1 MDFTED
7 NRYLVCAYS
16 SSKKIGI
23 FRLSPEGGTLYKEFP
38 IGMYS
43 CLQLH
48 TLSSN
53 KVICSKLCLERN
65 HYITHLFVSET
76 AERMCIL
83 FTCSDHDTMI
93 RVYDGSGNLRAR
105 IDNSQLENY
114 GGAFNYHREFFA
126 TGSFASDTKIYA
138 IQRVT
143 SSREYKKFGK
153 VMTVTGPTSSA
164 YDVAFD
170 QHDRAAVVSKDGY
183 FYLWTVD
190 VRYQLNEDPRLL
202 NRVALEREMKH
213 VALHPTENV
222 GILEEPGRNYR

>member
-1 MDFTED
+1 M
-7 NRYLVCAYS
+7 
-16 SSKKIGI
+16 
-23 FRLSPEGGTLYKEFP
+23 LSNL
-38 IGMYS
+38 I
-43 CLQLH
+43 
-48 TLSSN
+48 
-53 KVICSKLCLERN
+53 VERN

-83 FTCSDHDTMI
+83 FTCSDHDTMV

-126 TGSFASDTKIYA
+126 TGSFASDTKIYS

-143 SSREYKKFGK
+143 STREYKKFGK

-222 GILEEPGRNYR
+222 GFLEEVDRNYN

>member
-1 MDFTED
+1 
-7 NRYLVCAYS
+7 
-16 SSKKIGI
+16 
-23 FRLSPEGGTLYKEFP
+23 
-38 IGMYS
+38 
-43 CLQLH
+43 
-48 TLSSN
+48 
-53 KVICSKLCLERN
+53 
-65 HYITHLFVSET
+65 
-76 AERMCIL
+76 
-83 FTCSDHDTMI
+83 MI

-222 GILEEPGRNYR
+222 GILEEPGRNYRQIAITANTTECVIFDCITGEKIADIAEVCAHQVKDIRTSPDGKYFAVLGMNEKQVCVYKYNS